1 MANYFIQ
8 YRPYKDLSL
17 IESCLMSL
25 IVGFSKTGLDICFSN
40 QYAAK
45 LFNTSERTISRT
57 ITDLID
63 KKYITYYKTQTRRI
77 LYLKKEPEI
86 LNLEISLCDIDNS
99 STQDRHNDYTG
110 IDKSV
115 NSIDK
120 SSTPSGT
127 FVHTRID
134 NVSTNNI
141 DNKIDNNIA
150 VAAVVSGVV
159 ENNKS
164 EFDRFQSYF
173 PQGKNSITHNEL
185 MLWDTMSSRDKQICL
200 QLTPFYV
207 EFHMKNGK
215 GNFIKNIN
223 KFLNEG
229 FWNDLFQFQSRYLG
243 GKFQLKEI
251 PTEPSKKLNLSIDE
265 IMTNFDEGVK
275 EINRLQNLKR

>member
-1 MANYFIQ
+1 
-8 YRPYKDLSL
+8 
-17 IESCLMSL
+17 MSL

-141 DNKIDNNIA
+141 DNKIDNKIVV
-150 VAAVVSGVV
+150 VAQWKAPTPYSEEFISFV
-159 ENNKS
+159 EKYK
-164 EFDRFQSYF
+164 EGYDRAERAY
-173 PQGKNSITHNEL
+173 IEWNEL
-185 MLWDTMSSRDKQICL
+185 SDDDMKLALESVESYLIYLQRKKTIKYDLDYYLKTKPWTWSTLKGIKKELNKTTTTIIKTKEDKA
-200 QLTPFYV
+200 
-207 EFHMKNGK
+207 
-215 GNFIKNIN
+215 
-223 KFLNEG
+223 
-229 FWNDLFQFQSRYLG
+229 
-243 GKFQLKEI
+243 KEYQKRFGI
-251 PTEPSKKLNLSIDE
+251 
-265 IMTNFDEGVK
+265 VK
-275 EINRLQNLKR
+275 